1 MINIYKKN
9 ISLYT
14 FWLKCPNTND
24 YNRRLLALL
33 KRGLQLNKIQ
43 HEFRDTRVE
52 TVYFIHQ
59 LKILLKYYNGTMRK
73 RFKTALM
80 FSERGEDATG

>member
-1 MINIYKKN
+1 M
-9 ISLYT
+9 T
-14 FWLKCPNTND
+14 TTDD
-24 YNRRLLALL
+24 YLPYL
-33 KRGLQLNKIQ
+33 KRRLQLNKIQ
-43 HEFRDTRVE
+43 HELHPDSDTRVE

-59 LKILLKYYNGTMRK
+59 LKILLVYDNGTMRR